1 MKTRKNPYG
10 FPILGTIAAVAAVAG
25 WAKNA
30 SDNKDAENRE
40 KEAKAEAD
48 KEKEKQKLIERQEK
62 TTQSL
67 IDAVNSGIQL
77 TRLSRRKE
85 IASDKRH
92 KPSMI
97 TEHK

>member
-62 TTQSL
+62 TTQSQ
-67 IDAVNSGIQL
+67 IDAVNSEIPNS
-77 TRLSRRKE
+77 TRAFRG
-85 IASDKRH
+85 AKR
-92 KPSMI
+92 
-97 TEHK
+97 